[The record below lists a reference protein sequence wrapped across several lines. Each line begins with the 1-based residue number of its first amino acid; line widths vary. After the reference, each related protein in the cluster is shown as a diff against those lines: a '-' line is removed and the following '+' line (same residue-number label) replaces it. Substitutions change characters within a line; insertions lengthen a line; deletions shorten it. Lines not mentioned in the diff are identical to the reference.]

1 MYYGVYAS
9 PNHPSYYQA
18 FIKDAELIFSNAE
31 SYNGPEHDVTHM
43 AQQLKAIFDAW
54 APAHKVSA
62 AASPQQPTNRPKRER
77 ERRELR

>member
-1 MYYGVYAS
+1 MIYSLVILKQEAISHSVCHVTMYYGVYAS

-54 APAHKVSA
+54 ASQHTK
-62 AASPQQPTNRPKRER
+62 
-77 ERRELR
+77 